1 LLCDLR
7 LAFLDRTVQIDV
19 GELVAEVCLHV
30 HQSYQAVLDLQN
42 DIRALA
48 DIFEELTNGLDGDI
62 VASAKELVHGEVEA
76 RCGDSLQWR
85 VGVYVYVIYAEDIV
99 VVIRLAV
106 GKWVVARNRWMGVAQ
121 GLLVE
126 TKDR

>member
-19 GELVAEVCLHV
+19 RDLVAEVCLHV

-42 DIRALA
+42 DIRALVH
-48 DIFEELTNGLDGDI
+48 IFEELTNGLDGEI
-62 VASAKELVHGEVEA
+62 VASAKGLVRGEVEVC
-76 RCGDSLQWR
+76 CGDSLQWR
-85 VGVYVYVIYAEDIV
+85 VGVYVYVVYEEDIV

-121 GLLVE
+121 GFLVE
-126 TKDR
+126 AKNR